1 MSQHGCCSLLLYEVV
16 AAVDLELSL
25 EVGRGVEV
33 FAVLSRASALKN
45 TIKNTLTQVKERPC

>member
-1 MSQHGCCSLLLYEVV
+1 MSQHGCCRLLLYEVV